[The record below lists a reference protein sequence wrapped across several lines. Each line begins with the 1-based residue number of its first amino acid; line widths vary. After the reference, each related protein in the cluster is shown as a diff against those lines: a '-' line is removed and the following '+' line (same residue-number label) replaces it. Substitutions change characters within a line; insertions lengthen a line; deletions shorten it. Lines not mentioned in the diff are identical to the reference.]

1 MTPLQRLEER
11 IRSGDRRIVAG
22 GLTGSSKAYVLSRLI
37 AAGAGRCFVYLAPRA
52 RDAAKFQRDLEFF
65 LKPFAQGEVFFF
77 PPHDVLPFTHLSPH
91 PQVACERLRTLQA
104 FVRKAPPLFVAT
116 TVAAVLSPLPPKS
129 VLEGA
134 LTLKAGTELDPKTR
148 GLSGRDDFLRTL
160 ASWGYQNVPLVIDAG
175 NIAVRG
181 SLVDLYN
188 PLEENPVRIE
198 WLGDTVEALR
208 AFDPKTQRSLGA
220 VDAVTIIPVREVILD
235 EKTTATFAEKA
246 RKHAEA
252 RDLSRSKW
260 AEPLEKVREG
270 IPYPGI
276 ETDLPLFYDRP
287 TSFWDWL
294 PEDAVLILDDAAAVS
309 DAIDEHVEEVKTI
322 VSGASGASKE
332 TLLAVEDVL
341 ATAAMRAALE
351 GKRRLAMPS
360 FDASGDA
367 VVFETKPHTDLRHEI
382 ERSKKGVEPL
392 APLARHLQDWLLTD
406 RVYLVSGSLPQA
418 ERLRDLLI
426 HYLPHLPPVSKE
438 NFSEANVPEAS
449 AALLAGGLAGG
460 FRLPSERVT
469 FLTDEEIFGPKIRK
483 PVREGRGGLDLS
495 SFAELK
501 NGDPV
506 VHKEH
511 GIGLYRGLIPMEVE
525 NVRNDFLI
533 VEYQGGD
540 KLYVPVYRMN
550 LIQRYTG
557 ADGREPKLDK
567 MGGASWAKIRGKSE
581 KIIRELA
588 GDLLNLYAAR
598 TAGHKPPFSPPNELF
613 EAFEASFP
621 YEETPDQDRA
631 IAEVLGD
638 MQKDKP
644 MDRLVLGDVG
654 YGKTEVALRAAF
666 KAALDGRQVAF
677 LVPTTL
683 LAFQHYERFLQRF
696 KDYPVNVDMIS
707 RFRSPAEQ
715 KATVKKI
722 AEGKVD
728 IVVGTHRLLQP
739 DISFKNLGLLIMDEE
754 HRFGVEQKEKIKRLK
769 KNVDV
774 LALSATPIP
783 RTLYM
788 SLVGIRPI
796 SVIETP
802 PTDRLAIRTF
812 VMPFEEEVVREAILR
827 EFKRGGQV
835 FFVHNEVETIGRM
848 KERLQTIVPEAKIG
862 VGHGQMEDDDLEQVM
877 IKFFH
882 QEFNLLLCTT
892 IIESG
897 IDIPT
902 ANTILIHNADRFG
915 LAQIYQLRGRVGRG
929 GHRAYA
935 YLLVEEGKRLTPEA
949 TQRLAVLQRF
959 SDLGTGYKMASYD
972 LEIRGAG
979 NLLGTSQSGQMAAIG
994 YELYTE
1000 LLEKA
1005 IHELKG
1011 ETALEEIDP
1020 ELHFAV
1026 PAFISEDYIP
1036 DPPVRLEAY
1045 RRLSSLT
1052 DELEADIV
1060 REEMRDRFGELPPE
1074 AENLVELSTLKV
1086 HAKKLR
1092 LKQVRADAKHF
1103 VFAFD
1108 PSSPLNPDLLMERIT
1123 RAPKRYRLTPDF
1135 RFIVTHGLEKPAE
1148 ALAGAKK
1155 FLRELTL
1162 HLS

>member
-1 MTPLQRLEER
+1 MPLKSLEER
-11 IRSGDRRIVAG
+11 IRSGDRRIAAG

-37 AAGAGRCFVYLAPRA
+37 AAGAGRCFVYVAPRA
-52 RDAAKFQRDLEFF
+52 REAAKFQKDLEFF

-91 PQVACERLRTLQA
+91 PQVACERLKTLYA
-104 FVRKAPPLFVAT
+104 FGRKAPPLFVAT
-116 TVAAVLSPLPPKS
+116 TVSAVLSPLPPKPA
-129 VLEGA
+129 LEKA
-134 LTLKAGTELDPKTR
+134 LTLKAGQDVD
-148 GLSGRDDFLRTL
+148 RDEFLKTL

-181 SLVDLYN
+181 SLVDVFN

-198 WLGDTVEALR
+198 WLGDTIESIRL
-208 AFDPKTQRSLGA
+208 FDPKSQRSLEGKS
-220 VDAVTIIPVREVILD
+220 AVTIIPVREVILD
-235 EKTTATFAEKA
+235 EKTAATFAEKA
-246 RKHAEA
+246 RRQAEA

-260 AEPLEKVREG
+260 SEPLEKVRAG

-294 PEDAVLILDDAAAVS
+294 PEDAILVADDFAALEAAVEEH
-309 DAIDEHVEEVKTI
+309 ADEVRTI
-322 VSGASGASKE
+322 VSGKE
-332 TLLAVEDVL
+332 TLLSVEE
-341 ATAAMRAALE
+341 ALLTNAFRGSIE
-351 GKRRLAMPS
+351 KKRRLTMSSLDTSPS
-360 FDASGDA
+360 SERID
-367 VVFETKPHTDLRHEI
+367 FETSDHTEVRHEI

-392 APLARHLQDWLLTD
+392 APLAKRLQDWLLTD
-406 RVYLVSGSLPQA
+406 RVYLVSGSQPQA

-426 HYLPHLPPVSKE
+426 HYLPHLPQVSRE
-438 NFSEANVPEAS
+438 SFSEVQAPEAS
-449 AALLAGGLAGG
+449 ATLLAGELASG

-501 NGDPV
+501 NGNPV

-511 GIGLYRGLIPMEVE
+511 GIGLYRGLIPMQIEG
-525 NVRNDFLI
+525 VRNDFLI
-533 VEYQGGD
+533 IEYRDGD

-550 LIQRYTG
+550 LVQRYTG

-581 KIIRELA
+581 KVIRELA

-631 IAEVLGD
+631 IADVLQD

-666 KAALDGRQVAF
+666 KAVLDGRQVAF

-683 LAFQHYERFLQRF
+683 LAFQHFERFQQRF
-696 KDYPVNVDMIS
+696 KDYPVTIDMLS
-707 RFRSPAEQ
+707 RFRSATEQ
-715 KATVKKI
+715 KDVVKKI

-739 DISFKNLGLLIMDEE
+739 DLSFKNLGLLIMDEE

-827 EFKRGGQV
+827 ELKRGGQV

-848 KERLQTIVPEAKIG
+848 KERLQTIVPEAKIAI
-862 VGHGQMEDDDLEQVM
+862 GHGQMEEDDLEEVM

-902 ANTILIHNADRFG
+902 ANTIIIHNADRFG

-929 GHRAYA
+929 GHRAYS

-959 SDLGTGYKMASYD
+959 SDLGSGYKMASYD

-1011 ETALEEIDP
+1011 EAVLEEIDP

-1060 REEMRDRFGELPPE
+1060 REEMKDRFGDLPSE
-1074 AENLVELSTLKV
+1074 TENLLELSTLKV

-1092 LKQVRADAKHF
+1092 IKQVRCDARHF
-1103 VFAFD
+1103 VLAFD
-1108 PSSPLNPDLLMERIT
+1108 PSSPLNPDLLTERIT
-1123 RAPKRYRLTPDF
+1123 RSPKRYRLTPDF
-1135 RFIVTHGLEKPAE
+1135 RFIVTHGLDKPAE
-1148 ALAGAKK
+1148 ALAAAKK
-1155 FLRELTL
+1155 LLRELTL
-1162 HLS
+1162 HVT